1 MFASASL
8 RTFPPALRCGP
19 ENYGSH
25 FAAPRTWRPS
35 CSKSRRR
42 WPTTSPPSC
51 GPLKPPGLSQS
62 AVARRLGVAQ
72 QSVSRWAQQALR
84 HPGRTGRKPQL
95 SAEQLTQLEQWLL
108 DGPEAHGYPTPLW
121 TCQRVTRLIQEQ
133 FGVAYHPGHV
143 WKILVRLGWSPQRPV
158 GRARERNEE
167 SIRQWRRR
175 TWPAAKKKPENKG
188 ARSSSST
195 SRA

>member
-1 MFASASL
+1 MGDPAGVKRDFKALERRRL
-8 RTFPPALRCGP
+8 RALRLLD
-19 ENYGSH
+19 
-25 FAAPRTWRPS
+25 
-35 CSKSRRR
+35 K
-42 WPTTSPPSC
+42 
-51 GPLKPPGLSQS
+51 GLRQS
-62 AVARRLGVAQ
+62 EVARRLGVAQ
-72 QSVSRWAQQALR
+72 QSVSRWAQQAAQGGPQALR
-84 HPGRTGRKPQL
+84 HPGRAGRKPQL
-95 SAEQLTQLEQWLL
+95 SAEQLTQLEQSLL

-121 TCQRVTRLIQEQ
+121 TCRRVTRLIQEQ

-175 TWPAAKKKPENKG
+175 TWPAAKKKPKNKG

-195 SRA
+195 RRA

>member
-1 MFASASL
+1 MGHPAGVKRDFKALERRRL
-8 RTFPPALRCGP
+8 RALRL
-19 ENYGSH
+19 
-25 FAAPRTWRPS
+25 RD
-35 CSKSRRR
+35 K
-42 WPTTSPPSC
+42 
-51 GPLKPPGLSQS
+51 GLSQS

-72 QSVSRWAQQALR
+72 QSVSRWAQQALQGGPQALR
-84 HPGRTGRKPQL
+84 HPGRAGRKPQL

-175 TWPAAKKKPENKG
+175 TLPAAKKKPKNKG

-195 SRA
+195 RRA

>member
-1 MFASASL
+1 MGHPAGVKRDFKALERRRL
-8 RTFPPALRCGP
+8 RALRLLD
-19 ENYGSH
+19 
-25 FAAPRTWRPS
+25 
-35 CSKSRRR
+35 K
-42 WPTTSPPSC
+42 
-51 GPLKPPGLSQS
+51 GLRQS
-62 AVARRLGVAQ
+62 EVARRLGVAQ
-72 QSVSRWAQQALR
+72 QSVSRWAQQAAQGGPQALR
-84 HPGRTGRKPQL
+84 HPGRAGRKPQL
-95 SAEQLTQLEQWLL
+95 SAEQLTQLEQSLL

-121 TCQRVTRLIQEQ
+121 TCRRVTRLIQEQ

-175 TWPAAKKKPENKG
+175 TWPAAKKKPNNKG

-195 SRA
+195 RRA